1 MEETKLVSACGSIFP
16 LFFQNAAMT
25 MAPLSINTG
34 REEAIDFTKPFKTR
48 AISVLM
54 KTPKTTPSFFQ
65 FLKPFSP
72 WVWICTLV
80 SIVLVSCILFLFEK
94 FSKHRK
100 ALSDQRK
107 YSLPKSCWFVF
118 GGLVQGGPDANP
130 ITLAGKTL
138 IAVWWLFALMMVSS
152 YTANLAAFL
161 TVKKIQPPI
170 SSVTDLKDQATIKFG
185 TVRNSGVETFFKN
198 TKIPAFRDMW
208 THMTELFPD
217 AMVNTTQEGLAR
229 VKSEEYAFLWDN
241 TVTSY
246 MAATDCEYT
255 EVGPP
260 FDPKGFGI
268 GVPPG
273 AMYREALSLAILK
286 LADTGVISEL
296 ENKYVHLFPL
306 PNFVVDYLDAPS
318 VRVSR
323 KS

>member
-1 MEETKLVSACGSIFP
+1 
-16 LFFQNAAMT
+16 MT

-48 AISVLM
+48 GISVLM
-54 KTPKTTPSFFQ
+54 RTPKTAPSFFQ

-72 WVWICTLV
+72 LVWICTIV
-80 SIVLVSCILFLFEK
+80 SIVFVSTVLYLFEK
-94 FSKHRK
+94 LSNYRK
-100 ALSDQRK
+100 ALSKQYK
-107 YSLPKSCWFVF
+107 YPMTQSCWFVF

-130 ITLAGKTL
+130 KTLAGKTL

-170 SSVTDLKDQATIKFG
+170 SSVTDLKDQASIKFG
-185 TVRNSGVETFFKN
+185 TVRNSGVETFFNK

-217 AMVNTTQEGLAR
+217 AMVNTTQEGLMR
-229 VKSEEYAFLWDN
+229 VKNEDYAFLWDN

-246 MAATDCEYT
+246 VAAVDCEYT

-273 AMYREALSLAILK
+273 ATYREELSLAILK
-286 LADTGVISEL
+286 LSDSGVISEL
-296 ENKYVHLFPL
+296 EN
-306 PNFVVDYLDAPS
+306 
-318 VRVSR
+318 R
-323 KS
+323 

>member
-1 MEETKLVSACGSIFP
+1 
-16 LFFQNAAMT
+16 MT

-34 REEAIDFTKPFKTR
+34 REKAIDFTKPFKTR
-48 AISVLM
+48 GISVLM
-54 KTPKTTPSFFQ
+54 RTPKTAPSFFQ
-65 FLKPFSP
+65 FLKPLSP
-72 WVWICTLV
+72 LVWICTIISIAFV
-80 SIVLVSCILFLFEK
+80 SFVLFIFEK
-94 FSKHRK
+94 FKKTRK
-100 ALSDQRK
+100 PQTK
-107 YSLPKSCWFVF
+107 YPLTQSCWFVF

-170 SSVTDLKDQATIKFG
+170 SSVTDLKEQAAIKFG
-185 TVRNSGVETFFKN
+185 TVKNSGVETFFKN

-217 AMVNTTQEGLAR
+217 AMVNSTQEGLKR
-229 VKSEEYAFLWDN
+229 VKSEQYAFLWDN

-273 AMYREALSLAILK
+273 ATYREELSLAVLK
-286 LADTGVISEL
+286 LADAGFISEL
-296 ENKYVHLFPL
+296 ENK
-306 PNFVVDYLDAPS
+306 
-318 VRVSR
+318 
-323 KS
+323 

>member
-1 MEETKLVSACGSIFP
+1 
-16 LFFQNAAMT
+16 MT
-25 MAPLSINTG
+25 MAPLSINSE
-34 REEAIDFTKPFKTR
+34 RERAIDFTKPFKTR
-48 AISVLM
+48 GISVLM
-54 KTPKTTPSFFQ
+54 RTPKTAPSFFQ

-72 WVWICTLV
+72 LVWICTIIAILFVSLV
-80 SIVLVSCILFLFEK
+80 LFLFEK
-94 FSKHRK
+94 FSKHRNVK
-100 ALSDQRK
+100 SDKHK
-107 YSLPKSCWFVF
+107 YPLTQSCWFVF
-118 GGLVQGGPDANP
+118 GGLVQGGPDPNP

-138 IAVWWLFALMMVSS
+138 IAVWWLFGLMMVSS

-170 SSVTDLKDQATIKFG
+170 SSVTDLKDQTTIKFG

-217 AMVNTTQEGLAR
+217 AMVNTTQEGMKR
-229 VKSEEYAFLWDN
+229 VKNEDYAFLWDN

-246 MAATDCEYT
+246 MATTDCEYT

-273 AMYREALSLAILK
+273 ATYRENLSLAILR
-286 LADTGVISEL
+286 LADAGVISEL
-296 ENKYVHLFPL
+296 ENK
-306 PNFVVDYLDAPS
+306 
-318 VRVSR
+318 
-323 KS
+323 

>member
-1 MEETKLVSACGSIFP
+1 
-16 LFFQNAAMT
+16 MT

-48 AISVLM
+48 GISVLM
-54 KTPKTTPSFFQ
+54 RTPKTAPSFFQ

-72 WVWICTLV
+72 LVWICTII
-80 SIVLVSCILFLFEK
+80 SIVFVSFVLYLFEK
-94 FSKHRK
+94 LTKHRK
-100 ALSDQRK
+100 ALTKQHK
-107 YSLPKSCWFVF
+107 YPLTQSCWFVF

-170 SSVTDLKDQATIKFG
+170 SSVTDLKDQAAIKFG

-198 TKIPAFRDMW
+198 TKITAFRDMW

-217 AMVNTTQEGLAR
+217 AMVNTTQEGINR
-229 VKSEEYAFLWDN
+229 VKNEDYAFLWDN

-246 MAATDCEYT
+246 IAATDCDFT

-273 AMYREALSLAILK
+273 ATYREDLSLAILK
-286 LADTGVISEL
+286 LSDSGFISEL
-296 ENKYVHLFPL
+296 ENKCVYYHPL
-306 PNFVVDYLDAPS
+306 IKFYLCNYCEIQPS
-318 VRVSR
+318 
-323 KS
+323 KSIQLLIVYF